1 MEVTRFALNGG
12 EQSPYIAV
20 RVELEA
26 HTRGCRSVLNMEL
39 LQTGGAKRRRGMRH
53 VSNLDKIPLGMSS
66 ATLSDGA
73 NVLLLVYDDAVEIR
87 ATDGTVI
94 FSGAYDA
101 RGGAPRFY
109 PINDTIYLLNE
120 RVMPHVMK
128 RTGGVWNLGEIV
140 LRTVPTTE
148 GYKQDFPLKL
158 SNGLNAFRV
167 CDAWDSMVE
176 EDGVMVAG
184 TFQGHEFRLGEFLCV
199 KDTIPA
205 TVNNLRFPWSVV
217 ESKLKST
224 KYTAG
229 QFVFYKSNSINY
241 FYECIKEWKPE
252 YATGTSSNPS
262 PSEYPDFFRAGLDVS
277 GMFWSAGGWK
287 LYRGQSSIDAE
298 LVVQESSDDG
308 VTWSN
313 RLVFN
318 PSVESRSSNVTVT
331 GDNDG
336 DLLLMRVALRYLQD
350 STTISSFLSIE
361 ARFTIEAYT
370 AVFDYEITRIYS
382 SGYFLTQ
389 NNSSSVTYPYRTLS
403 SRVTDRWELQA
414 WSRSKGYPSCMAL
427 HESRLV
433 FGGVMARPQTLWF
446 SGSDDLEDYRA
457 GTNDDKPIVI
467 TLSTRSQSTV
477 RWMES
482 QQRKLYV
489 GTDDA
494 EWVVSGTANG
504 KGVITPTEKV
514 AEPHSAIGSSS
525 LPSLMLSSSVLYTE
539 EGNQRMRQFAYNYE
553 RDGYVSTDL
562 TVYAEHVLKGRAV
575 AMAARKRPQI
585 ELFVVLADGTGAAMT
600 YNDEHHVNAWSRIET
615 DGALRGVAVTKDDEG
630 RGDLCWWVVERQGVC
645 SLEVQQDGN
654 PFTDGLNGTPY
665 ISELITNSLDSSETL
680 GTRRHNAT
688 VVVYFIAGDGRS
700 LLVSNDG
707 VSWVVPS
714 AEARHA
720 GLNGWVNMTASATW
734 DDGFCVGVR
743 VTDDTDLHLAG
754 VKAIFT

>member
-1 MEVTRFALNGG
+1 M
-12 EQSPYIAV
+12 
-20 RVELEA
+20 
-26 HTRGCRSVLNMEL
+26 
-39 LQTGGAKRRRGMRH
+39 
-53 VSNLDKIPLGMSS
+53 
-66 ATLSDGA
+66 
-73 NVLLLVYDDAVEIR
+73 
-87 ATDGTVI
+87 
-94 FSGAYDA
+94 
-101 RGGAPRFY
+101 
-109 PINDTIYLLNE
+109 
-120 RVMPHVMK
+120 
-128 RTGGVWNLGEIV
+128 
-140 LRTVPTTE
+140 
-148 GYKQDFPLKL
+148 
-158 SNGLNAFRV
+158 
-167 CDAWDSMVE
+167 
-176 EDGVMVAG
+176 
-184 TFQGHEFRLGEFLCV
+184 
-199 KDTIPA
+199 
-205 TVNNLRFPWSVV
+205 NNLRFPWSVV
-217 ESKLKST
+217 EPVKST

-370 AVFDYEITRIYS
+370 TVFDYEITRIYS

-494 EWVVSGTANG
+494 EWVVSGAASG
-504 KGVITPTEKV
+504 KGVITPTGESRR
-514 AEPHSAIGSSS
+514 APFCD
-525 LPSLMLSSSVLYTE
+525 
-539 EGNQRMRQFAYNYE
+539 RFFQFAKP
-553 RDGYVSTDL
+553 D
-562 TVYAEHVLKGRAV
+562 A
-575 AMAARKRPQI
+575 
-585 ELFVVLADGTGAAMT
+585 
-600 YNDEHHVNAWSRIET
+600 
-615 DGALRGVAVTKDDEG
+615 
-630 RGDLCWWVVERQGVC
+630 
-645 SLEVQQDGN
+645 
-654 PFTDGLNGTPY
+654 
-665 ISELITNSLDSSETL
+665 
-680 GTRRHNAT
+680 
-688 VVVYFIAGDGRS
+688 
-700 LLVSNDG
+700 
-707 VSWVVPS
+707 
-714 AEARHA
+714 
-720 GLNGWVNMTASATW
+720 
-734 DDGFCVGVR
+734 
-743 VTDDTDLHLAG
+743 
-754 VKAIFT
+754 